1 MKKYLVLLIVFFT
14 AFIISCK
21 DSILTDEDL
30 AFKGI
35 METNEKGELIGEV
48 DNEDWLEQWN
58 YPEKDSN
65 GNMIPLTYS
74 VKPAYPN
81 PTKRFTTLRYS
92 VPFDDSVHIE
102 LDDRVMNKKTVLLSK
117 KINAGYYSLY
127 MDLKYSDH
135 LFSMWFDYDWV
146 VPWSFSSANRG
157 WYKIVLYGCN
167 LLRIFIKCLKMMRT
181 Q

>member
-117 KINAGYYSLY
+117 KMKAGYYSLY
-127 MDLKYSDH
+127 VDLKYGNPELVRKDG
-135 LFSMWFDYDWV
+135 LVRLYFR
-146 VPWSFSSANRG
+146 VPTKEKFPL
-157 WYKIVLYGCN
+157 VYGD
-167 LLRIFIKCLKMMRT
+167 LKVISE
-181 Q
+181 